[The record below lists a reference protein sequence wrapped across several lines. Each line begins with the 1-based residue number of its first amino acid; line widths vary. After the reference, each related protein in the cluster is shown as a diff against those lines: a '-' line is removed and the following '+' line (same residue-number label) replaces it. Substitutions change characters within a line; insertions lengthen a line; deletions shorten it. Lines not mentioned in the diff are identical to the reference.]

1 MTLEDAGSG
10 PNGLNASDGDT
21 NSGLNA
27 DDGPSNKIA
36 GDNNYET
43 DGDNSGSDW
52 LGGESF
58 LSDDEDE
65 EIVSIK
71 NKNKAVKRKIKSKTI
86 LEEDLEHAVFND
98 VFGEDGLGAA
108 DTLREDSEGDSSTE
122 YLESS
127 DAGSYE
133 TDSEGNFVVKKSN
146 NMIKLARE
154 ELSVEINKDCCQKAK
169 KWALEQIRGSVV
181 HEFNMLFD
189 YMYVLRSADPNGN
202 FELMVERPTVD
213 EKPKFRR
220 LYVCFSALKEAFK
233 KYCRQVISLDGCFL
247 KGSFQGEIL
256 SAVGRDNNDQIFP
269 IAWAV
274 VEVENRDT
282 WAWFLNNIRMDLELE
297 NGEKVT
303 LISDMQKGL
312 LEEVPLC
319 LPNVEHRFC
328 ARHMYANW
336 RKKHKGGDLQ
346 MLFWSC
352 CKATT
357 QPQFNQIVARIGE
370 LKKKAYDDL
379 MLKDPIHWSKAFFS
393 SRSKCDA
400 VDNNFSEAFNSAIL
414 GARFKSVISLFEDI
428 RHYVMHRLVEHK
440 RKSLNWKGELC
451 PRIEKKLEKNKANSS
466 FCHVIWNGADGY
478 EVLCNQETF
487 VVDVKGW
494 KCTCRGWDLTGIPC
508 SHAVCVILY
517 REEKLENYVL
527 DSYKKHVYHEL
538 YNAVIPTIPSEKFW
552 ENTQMGSVDPPL
564 KIKFPGRPKLKR
576 RREEG
581 EVKNRNKNKLSKR
594 GMKMS
599 CRLCGLTGHN
609 IRKCPTKNQTN
620 VHEEEATYDFG
631 PSIPATTSA
640 SSQPVVAPNQPI
652 PIDPSIPAT
661 TSASSQPVATSS
673 QPTLVTQLRRSAP
686 KWKITANRTLEL
698 VREALDL
705 E

>member
-10 PNGLNASDGDT
+10 PNGLNASDGDA
-21 NSGLNA
+21 NSGLNV
-27 DDGPSNKIA
+27 DDVPFNKIA
-36 GDNNYET
+36 GENNYET
-43 DGDNSGSDW
+43 YGYSSGSDW

-58 LSDDEDE
+58 LFDDEDE

-86 LEEDLEHAVFND
+86 LEEDLEHVVFND
-98 VFGEDGLGAA
+98 VLGEDGLGAA

-133 TDSEGNFVVKKSN
+133 TDSEGNSVVKKSN
-146 NMIKLARE
+146 NVFFDASTVQPRFELGMIFENQQQLKDALYSYAVVHRFDFKYVSNRKEKIRVVCKVKGCPFMLHASWDKSDGFYKIKTLVVEHQCSVTFKNKRADFRLVGKHFLSKLRIVPNLKLIEMIKLARE
-154 ELSVEINKDCCQKAK
+154 ELSVEINKYCCQKAK

-181 HEFNMLFD
+181 HEFNRLFD

-256 SAVGRDNNDQIFP
+256 SAVGRDSNDQIFP

-303 LISDMQKGL
+303 LISDMQK
-312 LEEVPLC
+312 
-319 LPNVEHRFC
+319 
-328 ARHMYANW
+328 
-336 RKKHKGGDLQ
+336 
-346 MLFWSC
+346 
-352 CKATT
+352 
-357 QPQFNQIVARIGE
+357 
-370 LKKKAYDDL
+370 
-379 MLKDPIHWSKAFFS
+379 
-393 SRSKCDA
+393 
-400 VDNNFSEAFNSAIL
+400 
-414 GARFKSVISLFEDI
+414 
-428 RHYVMHRLVEHK
+428 
-440 RKSLNWKGELC
+440 
-451 PRIEKKLEKNKANSS
+451 
-466 FCHVIWNGADGY
+466 
-478 EVLCNQETF
+478 
-487 VVDVKGW
+487 
-494 KCTCRGWDLTGIPC
+494 
-508 SHAVCVILY
+508 
-517 REEKLENYVL
+517 
-527 DSYKKHVYHEL
+527 
-538 YNAVIPTIPSEKFW
+538 
-552 ENTQMGSVDPPL
+552 
-564 KIKFPGRPKLKR
+564 
-576 RREEG
+576 
-581 EVKNRNKNKLSKR
+581 
-594 GMKMS
+594 
-599 CRLCGLTGHN
+599 
-609 IRKCPTKNQTN
+609 
-620 VHEEEATYDFG
+620 VHEEAATYNFG
-631 PSIPATTSA
+631 PSIPATTST

-652 PIDPSIPAT
+652 PIDPSIPT
-661 TSASSQPVATSS
+661 TTFGSSQPVATSS